1 MLSTGAAVAQ
11 APEGGQ
17 IIDRRTHEKAFLMCS
32 LFCISLTEEMSENGI
47 TVFFTKTTITH
58 RYKSAKMRKKG

>member
-17 IIDRRTHEKAFLMCS
+17 IIDKHSHEKAFLMCS
-32 LFCISLTEEMSENGI
+32 LFCISLIEEMSENGI
-47 TVFFTKTTITH
+47 TEFFAKATITH
-58 RYKSAKMRKKG
+58 IDINLQR

>member
-17 IIDRRTHEKAFLMCS
+17 ITDKHSHEKAFLMCS
-32 LFCISLTEEMSENGI
+32 LCISVIEEMSENGI
-47 TVFFTKTTITH
+47 IVFFAKTAITH
-58 RYKSAKMRKKG
+58 IDINLQR

>member
-17 IIDRRTHEKAFLMCS
+17 IIEKHSHEKAFLMCC
-32 LFCISLTEEMSENGI
+32 LFCISLIEEMSENRN
-47 TVFFTKTTITH
+47 TVFFSKTVITH
-58 RYKSAKMRKKG
+58 IDINLQR